1 MVTRRTPT
9 FPAGSDCPNRA
20 QPCFLS
26 RLACRF
32 SFRLFDAGFLAGFPL
47 LSLFATNITLQPR
60 SGRFIGACRDRPT
73 SLDSRRPRTSVLSRV
88 GTVLRCSITRYHEF
102 AASLVAQSGHVRV
115 RRCHRRCRPQR
126 SGSRSGT
133 HALRSA
139 CARRRGSR
147 RHRRRDANRG
157 VDLPRLPPRCVFRHP
172 SDGSGI
178 SVLSL
183 HRCRRLDPSRDPS
196 THPSTEE
203 VSQFCIGVL
212 TRQRMPSV
220 TVQGDAVGTQCETST

>member
-133 HALRSA
+133 HAFRSA

-157 VDLPRLPPRCVFRHP
+157 VDLPPASSMMCVPPSIRWERHLRSFAPSVSEIGSIQRSLYSPPRR
-172 SDGSGI
+172 
-178 SVLSL
+178 
-183 HRCRRLDPSRDPS
+183 RKCRNSAS
-196 THPSTEE
+196 ES
-203 VSQFCIGVL
+203 
-212 TRQRMPSV
+212 
-220 TVQGDAVGTQCETST
+220 